1 MDIRLV
7 VEILILIF
15 LVASIYL
22 YFFRERKKKDGS
34 TTNSEIKEEISLA
47 IKDHLKS
54 ASESFLILANENL
67 EKHNEPAQLKLK
79 SNTEKVE
86 KDVKSL
92 KD

>member
-54 ASESFLILANENL
+54 AR
-67 EKHNEPAQLKLK
+67 
-79 SNTEKVE
+79 
-86 KDVKSL
+86 
-92 KD
+92 